1 MSAARMMPAFHYR
14 GREVAIAQIARDAA
28 AGDQRAW
35 SELVDLLDGVLHRVA
50 KSYRLSAADVDDVVQ
65 TTWLRALDHIG
76 KLNVPEAT
84 AGWLIVIA
92 RREAMRVLQRGVREV
107 LTDSL
112 PESSEAVAAGADD
125 TVIRQEV
132 TDLVRGAVG
141 RLPGHQQRLIASI
154 LHNPTMSYA
163 QRSSQ
168 LGMPVGAIGPTRSR
182 ALVRL
187 RHDRDLQSLASA
199 APTMSLTM

>member
-1 MSAARMMPAFHYR
+1 MSATRIIPALHHTDR
-14 GREVAIAQIARDAA
+14 TVAIAQIARDAA

-35 SELVDLLDGVLHRVA
+35 TELVYRADGVLRTVA

-65 TTWLRALDHIG
+65 TTWLRALDNIAR
-76 KLNVPEAT
+76 LNVHEAT
-84 AGWLIVIA
+84 IGWLIVIA
-92 RREAMRVLQRGVREV
+92 RREAMRLLQRGVREI

-112 PESSEAVAAGADD
+112 PEPSETIDASPDG

-132 TDLVRGAVG
+132 TDLVRGAVS

-154 LHNPTMSYA
+154 LHSPTMSYA

-168 LGMPVGAIGPTRSR
+168 LGIPVGAIGPTRGR

-187 RHDRDLQSLASA
+187 SRDRELQSLASA
-199 APTMSLTM
+199 ADRCCA